1 MEVITLLNFH
11 GRTNPMLSCEDE
23 IKDKKKQKRKKKK
36 KKVV

>member
-23 IKDKKKQKRKKKK
+23 IKDRKNKKEKRKRKK
-36 KKVV
+36 